1 MEDVLFP
8 TSSHVE
14 KLFKEEI
21 TSIIMGEKIDY
32 SEVRTENK
40 WKILR
45 AQWRFA
51 LWAIYSSLG
60 SVMLGFDFVV
70 GGQVLAMVSILEV
83 CG

>member
-14 KLFKEEI
+14 KLIKEEI